1 MERSTSQS
9 ALGKLKNLNHVIEER
24 ISQGQSVDLLRQQFP
39 HVRITMLNESQD
51 SLVSMVVSET
61 NYSWNEAFQ
70 TNVHRVTVDSYP
82 FIDCKHYAIQS
93 EINLTIIDEEFLV
106 GLLMVVAWIFV
117 FIIISVLFLGE
128 LISRNLY
135 SPFYNL
141 LQQMSNFD
149 VRKKRPITT
158 TITSIKELKRL
169 NVIMHHLTRQTIR
182 HYDVLQEFTEN
193 LAHEIRTPLANIKGK
208 IELLMDRDL
217 TETDLQSLSSMYDS
231 VLRVSSINKSL
242 VLLMRLEQ
250 HPPAGESVDVMQDI
264 RTTISEYEELME
276 MKNISI
282 DVKTEGECHLFIS
295 RLLSPM
301 VWSNLLSNAIRYNYV
316 GGQIQITIYPDQV
329 YIRNTGLSKG
339 LDSSIIFNRFQSSL
353 NNPDAIGI
361 GLALVRKILNTYGY
375 EISYEYKNSMHC
387 FLVNS

>member
-1 MERSTSQS
+1 
-9 ALGKLKNLNHVIEER
+9 
-24 ISQGQSVDLLRQQFP
+24 
-39 HVRITMLNESQD
+39 
-51 SLVSMVVSET
+51 
-61 NYSWNEAFQ
+61 
-70 TNVHRVTVDSYP
+70 
-82 FIDCKHYAIQS
+82 
-93 EINLTIIDEEFLV
+93 
-106 GLLMVVAWIFV
+106 
-117 FIIISVLFLGE
+117 
-128 LISRNLY
+128 
-135 SPFYNL
+135 
-141 LQQMSNFD
+141 
-149 VRKKRPITT
+149 
-158 TITSIKELKRL
+158 
-169 NVIMHHLTRQTIR
+169 MHHLTRQTIR